1 MTILIY
7 VKLMWYFLITLEKHP
22 RLNKLIP
29 PVGEQEHGMKLIAN
43 HANIPNDAS
52 DGRDI
57 DLHLLKFE
65 KKIASGSSGDLWVL

>member
-1 MTILIY
+1 M
-7 VKLMWYFLITLEKHP
+7 
-22 RLNKLIP
+22 NKLIP
-29 PVGEQEHGMKLIAN
+29 PLGEQEHGMKLIAN

-65 KKIASGSSGDLWVL
+65 KKIASGSSGDL